1 MSEKYKIKFSEKVG
15 YGFGDMSS
23 SMFWKIFSYYLPFF
37 YSNIF
42 GLSLAH
48 AGTLILVT
56 KLYDAISDPVM
67 GLIAD
72 RTHTRW
78 GKYRPYLL
86 WIAIPFAVVGVL
98 TFFTPQT
105 DNYTFKHIYA
115 YVTYILMM
123 TVYTAIN
130 VPYGAMLGVVTDDS
144 REKSVFSSFRM
155 FFAYI
160 GSFIAMGTFEPL
172 LRLRS
177 HVLGIPV
184 ENWTLGDSTPIDW
197 TIALCIMGAVCAV
210 LFILTFA
217 MTREHVTEEEMA
229 KGKMAKAVAADGAA
243 EKEDGGAVMKEDGHD
258 VGSVAGKIDV
268 GEAVRSE
275 SVKGDAKKQ
284 ASVWDDLKNLL
295 SNKPWWLLLGGGIA
309 ILLFNCVRGGA
320 AAYYFSDVLGVDAVY
335 SLALFLTAGEI
346 AALVGV
352 VITVP
357 VSEAIGK
364 KGTFMAVLAAV
375 TVLSVLVAF
384 LPKTAFGMWA
394 LLASHILISLVLGI
408 NSPLLW
414 SMFADVADYS
424 ELKNSNAS
432 TGLIFSSSSMA
443 QKFGAAFGSAIVL
456 WVLMAFGYDNA
467 KGAVQTEEA
476 LATIRAL
483 ISWIPAIGSLAGLA
497 IMAFYPL
504 TDKKMKEVRTQLE
517 QRRADN

>member
-1 MSEKYKIKFSEKVG
+1 MTKAKLSEKIG

-48 AGTLILVT
+48 AGTLLLVT

-72 RTHTRW
+72 RTSTRW

-86 WIAIPFAVVGVL
+86 WIALPFAIAGIL
-98 TFFTPQT
+98 AFYTPQT

-155 FFAYI
+155 FFAFI
-160 GSFIAMGTFEPL
+160 GSFISMGIFEPL

-177 HVLGIPV
+177 SIMGTLP
-184 ENWTLGDSTPIDW
+184 EKWTIADSVPLDW
-197 TIALCIMGAVCAV
+197 TIALTVIGTICAI
-210 LFILTFA
+210 LFFLTFA
-217 MTREHVTEEEMA
+217 MTREHVTESEMA
-229 KGKMAKAVAADGAA
+229 KA
-243 EKEDGGAVMKEDGHD
+243 EETHKEEKRNSIME
-258 VGSVAGKIDV
+258 
-268 GEAVRSE
+268 
-275 SVKGDAKKQ
+275 
-284 ASVWDDLKNLL
+284 DLKALFCNA
-295 SNKPWWLLLGGGIA
+295 PWWLLLGGGISL
-309 ILLFNCVRGGA
+309 LLFNCIRGGA
-320 AAYYFSDVLGVDAVY
+320 AAYYFADVLGVKAIY
-335 SLALFLTAGEI
+335 TLAIFLTIGEI
-346 AALVGV
+346 SQLVGV
-352 VITVP
+352 VVTVP
-357 VSEAIGK
+357 ISEKIGK
-364 KGTFMAVLAAV
+364 KATFIA
-375 TVLSVLVAF
+375 VLVAITVF
-384 LPKTAFGMWA
+384 AAAVALLPETPAGMWMLMA
-394 LLASHILISLVLGI
+394 AQILICIAIGI
-408 NSPLLW
+408 SSPLLW

-424 ELKNSNAS
+424 EYKNGSAS

-467 KGAVQTEEA
+467 KDAVQTPEA
-476 LATIRAL
+476 LATIKAL
-483 ISWIPAIGSLAGLA
+483 ISWIPAVGSAVGVL

-504 TDKKMKEVRTQLE
+504 TDRKMSEIREGLKA
-517 QRRADN
+517 RR

>member
-1 MSEKYKIKFSEKVG
+1 MTKAKLSEKIG

-48 AGTLILVT
+48 AGTLLLVT

-72 RTHTRW
+72 RTSTRW

-86 WIAIPFAVVGVL
+86 WIALPFAIAGIL
-98 TFFTPQT
+98 AFYTPQT

-155 FFAYI
+155 FFAFI
-160 GSFIAMGTFEPL
+160 GSFISMGIFEPL

-177 HVLGIPV
+177 SVMGTLP
-184 ENWTLGDSTPIDW
+184 EKWTIADSAPLDW
-197 TIALCIMGAVCAV
+197 TIALTVIGTICAI
-210 LFILTFA
+210 LFLLTFA
-217 MTREHVTEEEMA
+217 MTREHVTESEMA
-229 KGKMAKAVAADGAA
+229 KA
-243 EKEDGGAVMKEDGHD
+243 EETHE
-258 VGSVAGKIDV
+258 
-268 GEAVRSE
+268 EE
-275 SVKGDAKKQ
+275 KKN
-284 ASVWDDLKNLL
+284 SIMEDLKALFCNA
-295 SNKPWWLLLGGGIA
+295 PWWLLLGGGISL
-309 ILLFNCVRGGA
+309 LLFNCIRGGA
-320 AAYYFSDVLGVDAVY
+320 AAYYFADVLGVKAIY
-335 SLALFLTAGEI
+335 TLAIFLTVGEI
-346 AALVGV
+346 SQLVGV
-352 VITVP
+352 VVTVP
-357 VSEAIGK
+357 ISEKIGK
-364 KGTFMAVLAAV
+364 KATFIA
-375 TVLSVLVAF
+375 VLVAITVF
-384 LPKTAFGMWA
+384 AAAVALLPETPAGMWMLMA
-394 LLASHILISLVLGI
+394 AQILICIAIGI
-408 NSPLLW
+408 SSPLLW

-424 ELKNSNAS
+424 EYKNGSAS

-467 KGAVQTEEA
+467 KDAVQTPEA
-476 LATIRAL
+476 LATIKAL
-483 ISWIPAIGSLAGLA
+483 ISWIPAVGSAVGVL

-504 TDKKMKEVRTQLE
+504 TDRKMSEIREGLKA
-517 QRRADN
+517 RR